1 MHLTGYGCAG
11 ASAVSYGLACL
22 ELEAADSGWRTFV
35 SVQGSLAMT
44 AIAKFGSEAQKQ
56 EWLPP
61 MAAGEAIG

>member
-35 SVQGSLAMT
+35 SVQ
-44 AIAKFGSEAQKQ
+44 

-61 MAAGEAIG
+61 MAAGEATG